1 VIVLLSYFVCDC
13 SQNKTQQELIA
24 DDRIGFSRGLSEL
37 YRRALLVYLTAR
49 NRGRHKIDII
59 CFHSALY
66 FCLFVFV
73 FIVLV
78 IFHETVT

>member
-37 YRRALLVYLTAR
+37 YRRALLVFTMSL
-49 NRGRHKIDII
+49 GRDIR
-59 CFHSALY
+59 FSRVK
-66 FCLFVFV
+66 VFQRKD
-73 FIVLV
+73 L
-78 IFHETVT
+78 